1 HPAVDLLGGRRVRRR
16 QPQPV
21 LAHRGAGVHGR
32 RPDGRH
38 QAHRAAGGHLRL
50 GLRPPLRPAHPAGD
64 PAVHLPDRSADPVN
78 RIAQGLV
85 LVLLGAAALGSSAFS
100 ELYLNYVQAAFR
112 PFLIAAGLVLVVL
125 GALVVAAD
133 LRAAARGEDGE
144 QGHDGHD
151 HGHDHHGGPRVAWL
165 LVLPVVAV
173 FVVAPPAL
181 GAYTA

>member
-1 HPAVDLLGGRRVRRR
+1 HYML
-16 QPQPV
+16 
-21 LAHRGAGVHGR
+21 
-32 RPDGRH
+32 
-38 QAHRAAGGHLRL
+38 
-50 GLRPPLRPAHPAGD
+50 
-64 PAVHLPDRSADPVN
+64 
-78 RIAQGLV
+78 
-85 LVLLGAAALGSSAFS
+85 SSAAQYTSFAYTA
-100 ELYLNYVQAAFR
+100 LFR
-112 PFLIAAGLVLVVL
+112 SGLVLVVL

-181 GAYTA
+181 DRKSTRLNSSHVKISYAVIC